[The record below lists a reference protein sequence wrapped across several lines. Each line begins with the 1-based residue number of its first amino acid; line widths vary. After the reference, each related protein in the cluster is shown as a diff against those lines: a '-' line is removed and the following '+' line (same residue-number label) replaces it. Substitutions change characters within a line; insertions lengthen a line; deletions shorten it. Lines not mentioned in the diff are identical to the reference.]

1 MRIDFG
7 QTKTNRDRSS
17 VRAIRPSGGIFCPC
31 RLLRAYLKKL
41 PGDDTW
47 LLLPNTEAGYL
58 VPYSISHGGAW
69 KAFRKLSSG
78 PTSTRRMSAGE
89 WACAPPWWRRIC
101 LYRTAGIKADSL
113 RVRRCRIVLTSA
125 NKKLAKRTSAV
136 FTLEPGT

>member
-78 PTSTRRMSAGE
+78 PTSTPKDERGRVG
-89 WACAPPWWRRIC
+89 
-101 LYRTAGIKADSL
+101 LRTAMVEADLPLQDRGHQGRLAPGSKMPHRLDL
-113 RVRRCRIVLTSA
+113 R
-125 NKKLAKRTSAV
+125 
-136 FTLEPGT
+136 